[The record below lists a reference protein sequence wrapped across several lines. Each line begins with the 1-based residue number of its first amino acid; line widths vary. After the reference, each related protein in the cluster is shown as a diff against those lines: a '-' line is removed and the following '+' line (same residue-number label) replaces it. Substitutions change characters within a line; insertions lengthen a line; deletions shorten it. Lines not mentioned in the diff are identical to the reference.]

1 MKTRE
6 QKQQDIAVLK
16 KEFGGADNAL
26 VVSFQG
32 LTVEKDWELR
42 RALEKAELNYRVV
55 KNTLIKIAVEGT
67 PLEPLKDHFIG
78 MTAIAYSQTDPV
90 GLAKVLSKFAKENA
104 QLKFKAG
111 VVEGRVINIKDIDS
125 LAALPSKEEL
135 ISKLMFLLN
144 SPAQRIATA
153 VNGVARNLAV
163 VIKQIA
169 DQKAGQVA
177 DQQAGQVAD
186 QQGEQQS

>member
-6 QKQQDIAVLK
+6 QKQQDIAALK
-16 KEFGGADNAL
+16 EELGGADNAL
-26 VVSFQG
+26 VVNFQG

-42 RALEKAELNYRVV
+42 RAMEKAELNYRVV
-55 KNTLIKIAVEGT
+55 KNTLGKIAVEGT
-67 PLEPLKDHFIG
+67 PLEPLKDQFIG
-78 MTAIAYSQTDPV
+78 MTAIAYSRNDPV
-90 GLAKVLSKFAKENA
+90 GLAKVLSKFAKDNA

-111 VVEGRVINIKDIDS
+111 VVEGRVINVKDIDA

-144 SPAQRIATA
+144 SPAQRIAIA
-153 VNGVARNLAV
+153 ASGVARNLAV

-169 DQKAGQVA
+169 DQKGAQVA
-177 DQQAGQVAD
+177 DQP
-186 QQGEQQS
+186 GEQQS

>member
-1 MKTRE
+1 MKTKE
-6 QKQQDIAVLK
+6 QKQQDIALLK
-16 KEFGGADNAL
+16 EEFGGADNAL
-26 VVSFQG
+26 IVSFQG

-55 KNTLIKIAVEGT
+55 KNTLVKIAVEGT
-67 PLEPLKDHFIG
+67 PLEPLKDHFTG
-78 MTAIAYSQTDPV
+78 MTAVAYSEKDPV
-90 GLAKVLSKFAKENA
+90 GLAKVLSKFAKDNA

-111 VVEGRVINIKDIDS
+111 IVEGRVINVKDVDA

-144 SPAQRIATA
+144 SPAQRIAIA

-169 DQKAGQVA
+169 DQK
-177 DQQAGQVAD
+177 
-186 QQGEQQS
+186 GEQQS

>member
-6 QKQQDIAVLK
+6 QKQQDIAALK
-16 KEFGGADNAL
+16 EELGGADNAL
-26 VVSFQG
+26 VVNFQG

-42 RALEKAELNYRVV
+42 RAMEKAELNYRVV
-55 KNTLIKIAVEGT
+55 KNTLGKIAVEGT
-67 PLEPLKDHFIG
+67 PLEPLKDQFIG
-78 MTAIAYSQTDPV
+78 MTAIAYSRNDPV
-90 GLAKVLSKFAKENA
+90 GLAKVLSKFAKDNA

-111 VVEGRVINIKDIDS
+111 VVEGRVINVKDIDA

-153 VNGVARNLAV
+153 VSGVARNLAI

-169 DQKAGQVA
+169 DQKGGQVA
-177 DQQAGQVAD
+177 DQKD
-186 QQGEQQS
+186 QQQS

>member
-1 MKTRE
+1 MKTKE
-6 QKQQDIAVLK
+6 QKQKHIALLK
-16 KEFGGADNAL
+16 EEFVAAGNAV

-32 LTVEKDWELR
+32 LTVEKDGELR

-55 KNTLIKIAVEGT
+55 KNTLGKIAVEGT
-67 PLEPLKDHFIG
+67 PLEPLKDSFTG
-78 MTAIAYSQTDPV
+78 MTAIAYSEKDPV
-90 GLAKVLSKFAKENA
+90 ALAKVLSKFAKENA

-111 VVEGRVINIKDIDS
+111 VVEGRVIHVKDIDA

-144 SPAQRIATA
+144 SPAQRIAIA
-153 VNGVARNLAV
+153 VNGVARNLTV

-169 DQKAGQVA
+169 DQK
-177 DQQAGQVAD
+177 
-186 QQGEQQS
+186 GEQQS